1 MVLDEAGAVGMDDM
15 KRLFDL
21 ARDARIILSGDTGQ
35 HASVARGD
43 ALRILERHSD
53 FKSGQLTAIRRQRKA
68 EYRKAVELA
77 AQKRTV
83 EAFAQL
89 ERMGAVAEFS
99 DDELHDSAAKSYLK
113 ALAENK
119 SALLVAPTWNEI
131 EAVTEKVRAALKT
144 SGRLAGEEKEFQVFD
159 SLSWTEAQKRDARQY
174 RPGMA
179 IHFHRRAHGFE
190 KDETVAVVAVENDSL
205 KVQRADGSENLFP
218 LGQGSALLMWGRN
231 GN

>member
-1 MVLDEAGAVGMDDM
+1 MAGSLLLSKPILTERQLIVLDEAGAVGMDDM

-21 ARDARIILSGDTGQ
+21 GKDSRIVLSGDTGQ

-99 DDELHDSAAKSYLK
+99 DGTLHGSAAKSYLK
-113 ALAENK
+113 ALDENK
-119 SALLVAPTWNEI
+119 SALLVAPTWAEI
-131 EAVTEKVRAALKT
+131 EAVTEKVRNGIKIGWP
-144 SGRLAGEEKEFQVFD
+144 SGTGR
-159 SLSWTEAQKRDARQY
+159 
-174 RPGMA
+174 
-179 IHFHRRAHGFE
+179 
-190 KDETVAVVAVENDSL
+190 KDIS
-205 KVQRADGSENLFP
+205 SF
-218 LGQGSALLMWGRN
+218 
-231 GN
+231 

>member
-15 KRLFDL
+15 KRLFDC

-99 DDELHDSAAKSYLK
+99 DGTTSRLGG
-113 ALAENK
+113 
-119 SALLVAPTWNEI
+119 EI
-131 EAVTEKVRAALKT
+131 VFESVGGKQIRAA
-144 SGRLAGEEKEFQVFD
+144 G
-159 SLSWTEAQKRDARQY
+159 
-174 RPGMA
+174 
-179 IHFHRRAHGFE
+179 
-190 KDETVAVVAVENDSL
+190 
-205 KVQRADGSENLFP
+205 RADVG
-218 LGQGSALLMWGRN
+218 